1 MKKLNIIIVTALLLV
16 GCNNFDEDINV
27 NPNVPSQ
34 ASGTLLI
41 ANAML
46 SLSGLSSSPQGEF
59 MSQYLSETQYVN
71 ASLYPQSSTSFYWL
85 YQGPLMNLQTVLNS
99 ADKLSG
105 TEGPV
110 ANQLAVAKILK
121 AYYVW
126 HATDRWGDV
135 PMSEALKGADNFTP
149 KYDTQESIYTSLFSL
164 LDEASGAI
172 VPGNITNDIMYNG
185 DMTKWSKLANTL
197 KMLMALRLSEV
208 NPSLGKEKF
217 AAAVQAGVITSNSGN
232 LVFKHLA
239 DANNQN
245 YWYSQTVLSGREWW
259 AISGTLM
266 DKMKPVGDPRL
277 LVYANPN
284 RTDGEYT
291 GLVFGETVNIDTEK
305 YALLGNTIY
314 AQDAPIYL
322 VTYAQALFAQAEA
335 AKLGWISGGDAT
347 AEEKY
352 NMAIAA
358 SMNQWGAD
366 TSELDEFMMQP
377 EIAYNPATAI
387 EQIATQRWVHLF
399 MHGYEGWAEY
409 RRTGY
414 PNNMVAPGGAEV
426 PKRQI
431 YIETEQFNNTENYNE
446 AVQRQ
451 FGGSESLYGN
461 VWWDVN

>member
-1 MKKLNIIIVTALLLV
+1 MQKLNILIVTALLLV
-16 GCNNFDEDINV
+16 GCNNFDEDINI

-34 ASGTLLI
+34 ASGTQLI

-135 PMSEALKGADNFTP
+135 PMSDALRGADNFTP
-149 KYDTQESIYTSLFSL
+149 KYDIQESIYTSLFTL
-164 LDEASGAI
+164 LDEASSAI
-172 VPGNITNDIMYNG
+172 VPGSVSNDIIYNG

-208 NPSLGKEKF
+208 NPNLGKEKF
-217 AAAVQAGVITSNSGN
+217 AAAVQAGVMTSNSGN

-245 YWYSQTVLSGREWW
+245 YWFSQLNQGREWW
-259 AISGTLM
+259 AISSTLM

-277 LVYANPN
+277 MVYGNAN

-305 YALLGNTIY
+305 YALLGDAIT
-314 AQDAPIYL
+314 AQDAPVYL
-322 VTYAQALFAQAEA
+322 VTYAQVLFAQAEA
-335 AKLGWISGGDAT
+335 AKLGWIAGGDAT

-352 NMAIAA
+352 NMAISA

-377 EIAYNPATAI
+377 EIAYNPAKAI

-431 YIETEQFNNTENYNE
+431 YIETEQFNNTANYNE

>member
-16 GCNNFDEDINV
+16 GCNNFDEDINI

-34 ASGTLLI
+34 ASGTQLI

-85 YQGPLMNLQTVLNS
+85 YQGPLINLQTVLNS
-99 ADKLSG
+99 ADDLSG

-110 ANQLAVAKILK
+110 ENQLAVAKILK
-121 AYYVW
+121 AYYIW

-135 PMSEALKGADNFTP
+135 PMTDALQGADNFTP
-149 KYDTQESIYTSLFSL
+149 KYDTQESIYTSLFGL
-164 LDEASGAI
+164 LDEANAAI
-172 VPGNITNDIMYNG
+172 VPGSITNDIMYNG
-185 DMTKWSKLANTL
+185 DMTKWSKLAGTL

-208 NPSLGKEKF
+208 NPTLGKEKF
-217 AAAVQAGVITSNSGN
+217 TEALQEGVLDSNSGN

-245 YWYSQTVLSGREWW
+245 YWFGQIDLQGREWW
-259 AISGTLM
+259 AISATLM

-277 LVYANPN
+277 MVYANPN
-284 RTDGEYT
+284 RTDGDYT
-291 GLVFGETVNIDTEK
+291 GLVFGETIDIDTEK
-305 YALLGNTIY
+305 YALLGDAIH
-314 AQDAPIYL
+314 AQDAPVYL

-335 AKLGWISGGDAT
+335 AKLGWIAGGDNA
-347 AEEKY
+347 AEENY
-352 NMAIAA
+352 NMAIEA
-358 SMNQWGAD
+358 SMEQWGAD
-366 TSELDEFMMQP
+366 TSSLPDFMAQP
-377 EIAYNPATAI
+377 EIAYSSDNAI

-414 PNNMVAPGGAEV
+414 PNNMVAPDGADV
-426 PKRQI
+426 PNRQI
-431 YIETEQFNNTENYNE
+431 YIETEQFNNTDNYNE

-461 VWWDVN
+461 IWWDVN

>member
-1 MKKLNIIIVTALLLV
+1 MKKINKIIVTALLLV
-16 GCNNFDEDINV
+16 GCNTFDDTINI

-34 ASGTLLI
+34 ASGTQLI

-46 SLSGLSSSPQGEF
+46 SLSGISSSPQGEF

-85 YQGPLMNLQTVLNS
+85 YQGPLINLQTVLNS

-121 AYYVW
+121 AYYIW

-135 PMSEALKGADNFTP
+135 PLSEALQGAENFTP
-149 KYDTQESIYTSLFSL
+149 KYDTQESIYTTLFGI
-164 LDEASGAI
+164 LDEASNAI
-172 VPGNITNDIMYNG
+172 VSGSITNDIIYGG

-208 NPSLGKEKF
+208 NPTLGKENF
-217 AAAVQAGVITSNSGN
+217 TAAMQAGVLAANSGN

-245 YWYSQTVLSGREWW
+245 YWFSQIDLQGREWW
-259 AISGTLM
+259 AISSTLM
-266 DKMKPVGDPRL
+266 DKMKPVADPRL
-277 LVYANPN
+277 MVYAQPN
-284 RTDGEYT
+284 RTDGDYT
-291 GLVFGETVNIDTEK
+291 GLIFGEKVNIDTEK
-305 YALLGNTIY
+305 YALLGDAIH
-314 AQDAPIYL
+314 AQDAPVYL
-322 VTYAQALFAQAEA
+322 VTYAQVLFAQAEA
-335 AKLGWISGGDAT
+335 AKLGWIAGGDAVAKENYT
-347 AEEKY
+347 
-352 NMAIAA
+352 NAIAA
-358 SMNQWGAD
+358 SMDQWGAD
-366 TSELDEFMMQP
+366 TSQLEEFMNQS

-409 RRTGY
+409 RRTGF
-414 PNNMVAPGGAEV
+414 PTNMVAPDGAEV
-426 PKRQI
+426 PNRQI
-431 YIETEQFNNTENYNE
+431 YIETEQFNNTDNYNE

>member
-1 MKKLNIIIVTALLLV
+1 MKKLNIMIVAALVLV
-16 GCNNFDEDINV
+16 GCNNFDDNINI

-34 ASGTLLI
+34 ASGTQLI

-71 ASLYPQSSTSFYWL
+71 ASLYPQSSTSFYGW
-85 YQGPLMNLQTVLNS
+85 YQGPLMNLETVLT
-99 ADKLSG
+99 ADDLSG
-105 TEGPV
+105 VEGPV
-110 ANQLAVAKILK
+110 PNQLAVAKILK
-121 AYYVW
+121 SYYIW
-126 HATDRWGDV
+126 HLTDRWGDI
-135 PMSEALKGADNFTP
+135 PYTQALMGADNFTP
-149 KYDTQESIYTSLFSL
+149 AYDSQESIYTDLFKV
-164 LDEASGAI
+164 LDEATSQIVSGS
-172 VPGNITNDIMYNG
+172 ITNDIIFNG

-208 NPSLGKEKF
+208 NPTLGKEKF
-217 AAAVQAGVITSNSGN
+217 AAALQAGVITSNSGN

-245 YWYSQTVLSGREWW
+245 YWYNQIDLQGREWW
-259 AISGTLM
+259 AISETLM
-266 DKMKPVGDPRL
+266 DKMKPVSDPRL
-277 LVYANPN
+277 MVYAAPN
-284 RTDGEYT
+284 RTDGKYT

-305 YALLGNTIY
+305 YALLGKAIH

-335 AKLGWISGGDAT
+335 AKRGWISGGDAS
-347 AEEKY
+347 AEDNYKK
-352 NMAIAA
+352 AIVA
-358 SMNQWGAD
+358 SMDQWGAD
-366 TSELDEFMMQP
+366 KSTLNNFMTQP
-377 EIAYNPATAI
+377 EIAYSPAMAM

-414 PNNMVAPGGAEV
+414 PNNMVSPGGSDV
-426 PKRQI
+426 PNRQI
-431 YIETEQFNNTENYNE
+431 YIETEQFNNTDNYNE

-451 FGGSESLYGN
+451 FGGPESLYGK

>member
-1 MKKLNIIIVTALLLV
+1 MIVTALLLV
-16 GCNNFDEDINV
+16 SCNNFDDNINI

-34 ASGTLLI
+34 ASGTQLI

-59 MSQYLSETQYVN
+59 LSQYLSETQYVN
-71 ASLYPQSSTSFYWL
+71 ASLYPQSSTSFYGW

-99 ADKLSG
+99 EDELSAL
-105 TEGPV
+105 EGPV
-110 ANQLAVAKILK
+110 VNQLAVAKILK
-121 AYYVW
+121 SYYMW
-126 HATDRWGDV
+126 SLTDRWGDI
-135 PMSEALKGADNFTP
+135 PYTEALMGADNFTP

-164 LDEASGAI
+164 LDEASNQI
-172 VPGNITNDIMYNG
+172 VAGSITNDIIYNG
-185 DMTKWSKLANTL
+185 DMTKWSTLANSL

-208 NPSLGKEKF
+208 NPTLGKEKF
-217 AAAVQAGVITSNSGN
+217 AEAMQAGVLSANNEN

-245 YWYSQTVLSGREWW
+245 YWFSQIDLQGREWW
-259 AISGTLM
+259 AISSTLM
-266 DKMKPVGDPRL
+266 DKMKPVSDPRL
-277 LVYANPN
+277 IVYAQPN
-284 RTDGEYT
+284 RTDGDYT
-291 GLVFGETVNIDTEK
+291 GLVFGEKDNIDTEK
-305 YALLGNTIY
+305 YALLGDAIH

-322 VTYAQALFAQAEA
+322 VTYAQVLFAQAEA
-335 AKLGWISGGDAT
+335 AKLGWIPGSDAT
-347 AEEKY
+347 AEENY
-352 NMAIAA
+352 NKAITA
-358 SMNQWGAD
+358 SMDQWGAD
-366 TSELDEFMMQP
+366 VSELEVFMMQP

-409 RRTGY
+409 RRTGF
-414 PNNMVAPGGAEV
+414 PNNMVAPDGAEV
-426 PKRQI
+426 PNRQI